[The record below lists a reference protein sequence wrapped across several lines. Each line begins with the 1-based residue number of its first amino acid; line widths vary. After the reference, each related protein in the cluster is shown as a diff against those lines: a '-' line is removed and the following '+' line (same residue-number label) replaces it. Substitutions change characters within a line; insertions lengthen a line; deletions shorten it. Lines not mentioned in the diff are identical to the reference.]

1 MQPGD
6 AVPNFSSLACVNGE
20 IVQLELASFQG
31 LYTVIVFYE
40 VNTNILT
47 NGIHTKIFA
56 ICVILAILFILM
68 ILVIFINVI
77 LLTILDI

>member
-31 LYTVIVFYE
+31 SYTVVVFYE
-40 VNTNILT
+40 VYTNQPSY
-47 NGIHTKIFA
+47 
-56 ICVILAILFILM
+56 
-68 ILVIFINVI
+68 
-77 LLTILDI
+77 